1 MNSLKSEV
9 KAVFETLGSV
19 QSRTP
24 VTAESGGQRLACEM
38 VALDTLACA
47 FDHFNVESAALAAAP
62 LSKLKLVAE
71 DLSRRLTYLLE
82 PITPVELDADQC
94 VVQLRSNPP
103 QKDDNS
109 TTYYELLV
117 KQGGRLSLDR
127 YTKERTGDRQRVP
140 THVTREVFLRLA
152 DDFSKASAL
161 DASGGRLYVRL
172 GEADLKESFPR
183 ACKP

>member
-1 MNSLKSEV
+1 MNSLKSQV
-9 KAVFETLGSV
+9 QVVFESV
-19 QSRTP
+19 GNFQSPTP
-24 VTAESGGQRLACEM
+24 LTVESGGQKLACEI

-47 FDHFNVESAALAAAP
+47 FQCFRLESAALATAP
-62 LSKLKLVAE
+62 LTKLKHVAE

-127 YTKERTGDRQRVP
+127 YTKERAGEPQ
-140 THVTREVFLRLA
+140 TRA
-152 DDFSKASAL
+152 DACYARGVSA
-161 DASGGRLYVRL
+161 AGR
-172 GEADLKESFPR
+172 
-183 ACKP
+183 